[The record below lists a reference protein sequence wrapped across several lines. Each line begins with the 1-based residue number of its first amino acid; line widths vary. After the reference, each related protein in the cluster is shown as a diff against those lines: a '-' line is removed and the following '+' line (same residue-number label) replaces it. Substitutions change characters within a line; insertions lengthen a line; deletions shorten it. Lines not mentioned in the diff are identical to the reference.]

1 MSKIN
6 SLLKKTELFEKLA
19 LYGDRKSFLESFAQQ
34 SVDAPIG
41 PSLDGGYSG
50 ELDSAP
56 KMTPNPD
63 AKFGPPSSLAPA
75 PQVATIPASVQKKL
89 NDLLV
94 PAGKIVPVNVD
105 GKLTQETRRAL
116 NAFRKAYNV
125 PASATDQQVFS
136 QIMTAHKLETDYN
149 NRPQSNMEAIPSTDS
164 IFDTLKQPGPTVAS
178 SLYDK
183 ANMFQKLSRKYEK

>member
-19 LYGDRKSFLESFAQQ
+19 LYGDRKSFLESIAQQ
-34 SVDAPIG
+34 SSEAPVG
-41 PSLDGGYSG
+41 PSLEGGHSG
-50 ELDSAP
+50 ELDSDP

-75 PQVATIPASVQKKL
+75 PQVPTIPTSVQKKL

-94 PAGKIVPVNVD
+94 PAGKINPLDID
-105 GKLTQETRRAL
+105 GRLGHSTKAAL
-116 NAFRKAYNV
+116 NAFRKAYSIPSNV
-125 PASATDQQVFS
+125 TDQQLFN
-136 QIMTAHKLETDYN
+136 QIMSAKALPAALPADH
-149 NRPQSNMEAIPSTDS
+149 PV
-164 IFDTLKQPGPTVAS
+164 FDTLKQPGPTVAS
-178 SLYDK
+178 SLFDK